1 MAMDEFQ
8 PAADVTP
15 NPTPAERKPPVAW
28 QPFTPRGIAA
38 FASVPAGRLFAVQLV
53 LAAISSL
60 VVLWFLATAWFPVV
74 RGAIETLPDTGALQA
89 RQLTSPYD
97 SPEPLAM
104 NRFFAAVLDTRNRV
118 TATVAADVVVE
129 CRAREFRVCSLFGC
143 YISPYPASWQV
154 EFNRTGLLALWEAW
168 RPHLLWMAAA
178 ATVAWLMIVW
188 TLLAMIYA
196 PAVKC
201 VALVREREASLAAC
215 WRLAGAAL
223 MPGALLALASI
234 VLYGLGALDLI
245 EFLVLAGLHVL
256 VAWVFLFLPV
266 KHLPLRAG
274 AVVKGKNPFQPV
286 GSPEP
291 AGEMRPSEEGAGDD
305 SSPSSRG
312 GNPFTGPGSKS

>member
-1 MAMDEFQ
+1 MVPDEFQ

-15 NPTPAERKPPVAW
+15 NPTPVERKPTLAW
-28 QPFTPRGIAA
+28 QPFTPRGVAA
-38 FASVPAGRLFAVQLV
+38 FASVPAGRLFAVQLI
-53 LAAISSL
+53 LAAISAL
-60 VVLWFLATAWFPVV
+60 VVLWFLTTAWFPVV
-74 RGAIETLPDTGALQA
+74 RGAIEALPDTGALRS

-104 NRFFAAVLDTRNRV
+104 NHFFAAVLDTRNRV

-154 EFNRTGLLALWEAW
+154 EFSRTGLLALWEAW

-178 ATVAWLMIVW
+178 ATVGWLMTVW
-188 TLLAMIYA
+188 ALLATVYA
-196 PAVKC
+196 PIVKLF
-201 VALVREREASLAAC
+201 VLFREREASLAAC
-215 WRLAGAAL
+215 WRMAGAAL
-223 MPGALLALASI
+223 MPGAALVLGSS

-245 EFLVLAGLHVL
+245 EFLVLAGLHLL

-274 AVVKGKNPFQPV
+274 AVVKGTNPFQP
-286 GSPEP
+286 ETP
-291 AGEMRPSEEGAGDD
+291 ATPAVATDEID
-305 SSPSSRG
+305 SSRPPSG
-312 GNPFTGPGSKS
+312 GNPFGGLPPKS